1 MSKWYV
7 VWNGRKPGIYTTW
20 AECQAQVNGFRGAMF
35 KSFPSFGEAQE
46 AYGVQTSANQK
57 SANQTSANQTSAT
70 HTSANQTIA
79 NQTIATQGK
88 KTVSSARGIK
98 TNSANSKAI
107 PSQVILPSISVDAAC
122 SGNPGVM
129 EYRAVWTETGEVIFH
144 EGPFSL
150 GTNNIGE
157 FLALVQAIQLCID
170 NGWQMPIY
178 SDSVNAMLWVRGK
191 GANSTLVRNAQTEVL
206 WQRMEQAAIWLRA
219 NRVQNQLIKWDTPN
233 WGEIPADFGR
243 K

>member
-20 AECQAQVNGFRGAMF
+20 AECQAQVNGFKGAMF
-35 KSFPSFGEAQE
+35 KSFPSLNEAKEAFG
-46 AYGVQTSANQK
+46 G
-57 SANQTSANQTSAT
+57 
-70 HTSANQTIA
+70 
-79 NQTIATQGK
+79 
-88 KTVSSARGIK
+88 SSE
-98 TNSANSKAI
+98 SKPQAI
-107 PSQVILPSISVDAAC
+107 SSKVIVPSISVDAAC

-129 EYRAVWTETGEVIFH
+129 EYRAVWTESGEVIFH

-157 FLALVQAIQLCID
+157 FLALVQAIQLCIQ
-170 NGWQMPIY
+170 NGWDFPIY

-191 GANSTLVRNAQTEVL
+191 AAKSTLVRNAETEGL
-206 WQRMEQAAIWLRA
+206 WQRMEQASVWLHA
-219 NRVQNQLIKWDTPN
+219 NRVQNQMIKWDTPN